1 MESLGLWKAARYF
14 QGQQQEV
21 TGDVPRWQH
30 NWLIGVRDILQGVS
44 EYWPGGQSSGGVW
57 PRSRISILIVD
68 WKKRAKDRVLDQLK
82 FWHYKLANLNFI
94 PILFSFAH
102 LHREK
107 LNIHF
112 LRLPCNCK
120 GWGHVTQFWSVRCK
134 ESFMGAS
141 GETSDFLIQGA
152 ERTGASPLFSHIL
165 SWMWMHCLELWQP
178 FCNHEGKISQV
189 IKPMDLTSLHY
200 WITVTRIVIISKY
213 VIMWEKKTFTGLSN
227 WSSSWLVG
235 TCYLQPKALI

>member
-1 MESLGLWKAARYF
+1 MY
-14 QGQQQEV
+14 
-21 TGDVPRWQH
+21 RWQH

-57 PRSRISILIVD
+57 PRSRIPNSNCGLE
-68 WKKRAKDRVLDQLK
+68 KKAKDRVLDQLK

-102 LHREK
+102 LTE

-120 GWGHVTQFWSVRCK
+120 VKPLAIQSVRCK

-141 GETSDFLIQGA
+141 EEAIKFLIQGA
-152 ERTGASPLFSHIL
+152 RTGASLCFLL
-165 SWMWMHCLELWQP
+165 SWSGHCLELSHFAIMRRSASYQRPWTWHH
-178 FCNHEGKISQV
+178 CIIE
-189 IKPMDLTSLHY
+189 SL
-200 WITVTRIVIISKY
+200 ITK
-213 VIMWEKKTFTGLSN
+213 
-227 WSSSWLVG
+227 
-235 TCYLQPKALI
+235 